1 MLRREAISIIAGVGM
16 AVAESDPKPLAR
28 YFANAQGT
36 ALLIDIP
43 TRRVLAVHQAP
54 AASRAQALPG
64 STVKPFT
71 LSALLN
77 AGKLTA
83 AETFLCPG
91 KLTVASRQLNCSHP
105 LLGLPMRAET
115 ALAYS
120 CNCFVAHMA
129 ERLRPEELAAE
140 LEGAGFA
147 AGVRRAANLDSLRLQ
162 SLGEANVLATAATLA
177 LAYRALALRALP
189 PVMAGLEG
197 AVQYGTA
204 QLARVEGVKV
214 AGKTGSVRG
223 SDGVRTA
230 WFAGFLPSRNAEI
243 VVTVMLHGD
252 SGGSDAAPIAGRI
265 LDAWHARR
273 L

>member
-1 MLRREAISIIAGVGM
+1 MLRREAISIIAGAGLAVGQ
-16 AVAESDPKPLAR
+16 SDPKPLAH
-28 YFANAQGT
+28 YFANVQGT
-36 ALLIDIP
+36 ALLIDIA
-43 TRRVLAVHQAP
+43 TRKVLAVHHAP
-54 AASRAQALPG
+54 AASGASALPG

-71 LSALLN
+71 LSALLS

-83 AETFLCPG
+83 AESFLCPS
-91 KLTVASRQLNCSHP
+91 KLTIASHQLNCSHP
-105 LLGLPMRAET
+105 VLSLPMRAET

-129 ERLRPEELAAE
+129 ERLRPEELVAE

-147 AGVRRAANLDSLRLQ
+147 SGVRRAASLDSLRLQ
-162 SLGEANVLATAATLA
+162 SLGESNVLATAASLA
-177 LAYRALALRALP
+177 MAYRALALRALP
-189 PVMAGLEG
+189 PVLAGLEG
-197 AVQYGTA
+197 AVEYGTA
-204 QLARVEGVKV
+204 HFARVAGVKA

-223 SDGVRTA
+223 PDGVRTA

-243 VVTVMLHGD
+243 VATVMLHGD

-265 LDAWHARR
+265 LDAWYTRR